1 MIDRSYPLIPKNPDG
16 PLMTLVLGR
25 VSTTRQN
32 VKNIEASYK
41 DVERYLN
48 SIYDG
53 PTHIKHLGEQGSG
66 MLVDRASIMEAER
79 EIETGNWDLVL
90 MEDLSKAYR
99 NPRHQYAFV
108 QNCVDAE
115 TRVICTGDNLD
126 TADPQWEVA
135 MGSAA
140 LRHGLHIPDT
150 RRRVRRTATYAF
162 HNGGMVLRVR
172 FGSRKLTKEEAASG
186 QYGPKGLRV
195 AKVPEAT
202 PTFDEMRLRVHDG
215 AGPQDLAD
223 WLNAQGIKPGPYVK
237 KGYWTGQDVVN
248 LLTDPIL
255 SGTRTFRN
263 VNYRPIFRTGHHL
276 RVKNRNPEREYVP
289 ELAHMTVEQQ
299 EEMIAT
305 LEANSRRTHDP
316 KRGPANPLYRKPRG
330 ESIFP
335 AQHAECAAC
344 NGRMHR
350 ALNDQIKCCRAHRQ
364 NLQRCW
370 NHVQVQCELAREKIL
385 SWLLTELEK
394 YPRHR
399 DAFLDMAW
407 SEHEQELL
415 RRRQKLEEICEQIQS
430 VAQEADQL
438 AAAIAAGGELEAL
451 VKRSQATDAKL
462 KKLRKAET
470 QETRCLREELTVI
483 SREEL
488 AARPLEG
495 TLAVA
500 RRSTGFASF
509 LRRLFP
515 EFEIAP
521 VQSLDHKM
529 VRPRARIV
537 VALSELGQGQDA
549 PAVVRAEIDLF
560 EPPEHIKHLRACL
573 AEKAANPS
581 LSLKKLA
588 AKLGIGHMTVK
599 RAFDYA
605 KRMEKAGVQDPYI
618 VLTAAPDYAS
628 RWKERPKKAARCR
641 SVSKDDRTT

>member
-1 MIDRSYPLIPKNPDG
+1 MIDKSYPLVPKNLGG
-16 PLMTLVLGR
+16 PLMTIALGR
-25 VSTTRQN
+25 VSTKRQN
-32 VKNIEASYK
+32 VKNIDASYE
-41 DVERYLN
+41 DVERYLK

-53 PTHIKHLGEQGSG
+53 LTHIKHLGEQGSG

-115 TRVICTGDNLD
+115 TRMICTGDNLD

-186 QYGPKGLRV
+186 QYGPKGLRI

-202 PTFDEMRLRVHDG
+202 PTIEEMRLRVHNG
-215 AGPQDLAD
+215 AGSQDLAD
-223 WLNAQGIKPGPYVK
+223 WLNAEGIEPGPYVK

-255 SGTRTFRN
+255 SGTRTFRK

-299 EEMIAT
+299 DEMIAA
-305 LEANSRRTHDP
+305 LEANNRRTHDP

-344 NGRMHR
+344 KGRMHR
-350 ALNDQIKCCRAHRQ
+350 ALNDQIKCCHAHRQ

-370 NHVQVQCELAREKIL
+370 NHVQVKCELAREKIF

-399 DAFLDMAW
+399 AAFLDMAW
-407 SEHEQELL
+407 SKHEQEVL
-415 RRRQKLEEICEQIQS
+415 RRRQTLEEICEQIQS
-430 VAQEADQL
+430 VAQEADKL
-438 AAAIAAGGELEAL
+438 AAAIAAGGKLEAL

-470 QETRCLREELTVI
+470 QETRCVQEELTVI
-483 SREEL
+483 SPEEL

-515 EFEIAP
+515 EFKIVP

-529 VRPRARIV
+529 VRPRARIL
-537 VALSELGQGQDA
+537 VALSELCEGQDA
-549 PAVVRAEIDLF
+549 PAELRAEIDLF
-560 EPPEHIKHLRACL
+560 ESPEHIKHLRACL
-573 AEKAANPS
+573 AEKTAHPS

-605 KRMEKAGVQDPYI
+605 KRMRNAGVQDPYI
-618 VLTAAPDYAS
+618 VLTAAPEYAS
-628 RWKERPKKAARCR
+628 RWKDRPKKAYPEP
-641 SVSKDDRTT
+641 

>member
-1 MIDRSYPLIPKNPDG
+1 MIDRSYPLVPKNPDG
-16 PLMTLVLGR
+16 PLMTIALGR

-32 VKNIEASYK
+32 VKNIDASYE
-41 DVERYLN
+41 DVERYLE

-53 PTHIKHLGEQGSG
+53 PTCIKHLGEQGSG

-162 HNGGMVLRVR
+162 HHGGMVAKVK
-172 FGSRKLTKEEAASG
+172 FGYRKLTREEADSG
-186 QYGPKGLRV
+186 KFGPKGLRT
-195 AKVPEAT
+195 AKVSEAT

-215 AGPQDLAD
+215 AGSQDLAD
-223 WLNAQGIKPGPYVK
+223 WLNAAGIEPGPYVK
-237 KGYWTGQDVVN
+237 KGYWTGKDVVN
-248 LLTDPIL
+248 LLTDRIL

-263 VNYRPIFRTGHHL
+263 VNYRPIYRTGHHL
-276 RVKNRNPEREYVP
+276 RVKNPNPEREYVP

-299 EEMIAT
+299 EEMLAK
-305 LEANSRRTHDP
+305 LQANSRRTHDP

-344 NGRMHR
+344 KGRMHR
-350 ALNDQIKCCRAHRQ
+350 ALNDQIKCRRAHRQ
-364 NLQRCW
+364 NLLRCW
-370 NHVQVQCELAREKIL
+370 NHVQVRCELARERIL
-385 SWLLTELEK
+385 SWLLNELDK

-407 SEHEQELL
+407 AEHEQELV
-415 RRRQKLEEICEQIQS
+415 RRRHKLEEICEQIQTVS
-430 VAQEADQL
+430 QEADKL

-451 VKRSQATDAKL
+451 VKRSQATDAQL

-470 QETRCLREELTVI
+470 QETHCLHEELTVI

-500 RRSTGFASF
+500 RRSTGFAIF

-515 EFEIAP
+515 EFEIVP

-537 VALSELGQGQDA
+537 VALSELCRESDT
-549 PAVVRAEIDLF
+549 PAESRVEIDLF
-560 EPPEHIKHLRACL
+560 EPPEHIKHLRGCL
-573 AEKAANPS
+573 AAKAAHPA
-581 LSLKKLA
+581 LSLKRLA
-588 AKLGIGHMTVK
+588 GRLGIGHMTVK

-605 KRMEKAGVQDPYI
+605 RRMEAAGVPDPYI

-628 RWKERPKKAARCR
+628 RWKDRPKKSC
-641 SVSKDDRTT
+641 SEPHCI